1 MKRHTTPPKSERKLP
16 YSSTLAALRK
26 HQNLGGLETTD
37 IYSSPFWRLDILGHG
52 VHVVRWGPSSE
63 FTLLTAPHVGER
75 VKEVPGAS
83 FRRTLT
89 AFRKRPL
96 SGPNQLPR
104 GSFTNSVPLVVRS
117 PTFEFEGDTNRQS
130 IAKAVPVSPQA
141 KDAQAPCNDCPSPSP

>member
-37 IYSSPFWRLDILGHG
+37 IYSSPFWRLDVRGHG

-63 FTLLTAPHVGER
+63 FTLLTVPHVGER

-89 AFRKRPL
+89 AFKKRPL

-104 GSFTNSVPLVVRS
+104 GSFANSVLLVVRS
-117 PTFEFEGDTNRQS
+117 PTFEFGGGTQTGR
-130 IAKAVPVSPQA
+130 A
-141 KDAQAPCNDCPSPSP
+141 